1 MEIFRRRS
9 SSVGWP
15 VMMCFSVS
23 PSRNA
28 MAINA
33 WPPSSPMSWM
43 VQMLGR
49 GQWQVNERNSR
60 MELTNGTHVDSWEEE
75 LAPDEPLFGVV
86 NHRLAGRAASEA
98 THDRGT
104 TARLCH
110 PTPGIRNQ

>member
-1 MEIFRRRS
+1 ME
-9 SSVGWP
+9 
-15 VMMCFSVS
+15 
-23 PSRNA
+23 
-28 MAINA
+28 
-33 WPPSSPMSWM
+33 
-43 VQMLGR
+43 LT
-49 GQWQVNERNSR
+49 

>member
-1 MEIFRRRS
+1 
-9 SSVGWP
+9 
-15 VMMCFSVS
+15 
-23 PSRNA
+23 
-28 MAINA
+28 
-33 WPPSSPMSWM
+33 
-43 VQMLGR
+43 
-49 GQWQVNERNSR
+49 

-104 TARLCH
+104 AARLCH